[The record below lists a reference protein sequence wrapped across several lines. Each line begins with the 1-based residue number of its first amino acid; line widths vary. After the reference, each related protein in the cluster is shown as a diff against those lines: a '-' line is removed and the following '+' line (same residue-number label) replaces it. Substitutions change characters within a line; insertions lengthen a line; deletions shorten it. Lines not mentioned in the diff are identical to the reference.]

1 MLGAIIG
8 DIAGSR
14 FERNHIKTKEFEFL
28 TYKCFPTG
36 GSIMTLALAQAV
48 LVSKPDYRDLSK
60 NAVECMQAMGR
71 SCPNCG
77 YSGSFYEWMF
87 SDDPQPY
94 NSCGNDAAMRVSA
107 AGFAATGLEEAKL
120 LSRKITGVTHDHPEG
135 LKGAEATAA
144 AIYLAKTGKSI
155 LEIRDYIDKN
165 YYKMNFTLDEI
176 RDSYQFHET
185 CQETVP
191 QALEAFFE
199 STGFE
204 DAIRNAISIGGNS
217 DAAAAICG
225 GVAEAFYGIPSDIRK
240 HALTF
245 LDNALLQV
253 LVAFENKY
261 PPVMEKRVG
270 DVSIPIER
278 GAGRKVEGSD
288 RAAIIEAASIAAD
301 EDASEAEDDPEETTS
316 KQLFN
321 HLFAAC
327 NILRGPI
334 NQDEFKSYVTP
345 ILFFK
350 RISDVYDEEY
360 ADALAFS
367 GGDKEYAE
375 AEDMHSFVIPE
386 GCHWEDVHAVS
397 QDVGKAIVKAMTGIE
412 KANPDTLSGVFSSF
426 DDATWTDKNKLTD
439 ERLKNLIEHMSFIR
453 VGNKNYS
460 ADIMGDSYEFLIK
473 KFADM
478 SKKNAGEFYT
488 PRTIVKLMV
497 DLLDPQPG
505 ETVYDPACGTGG
517 MLIEAI
523 RHMKND
529 RLTWGRI
536 FGQENNL
543 STSAIARMNL
553 YLHGAKDVQVR
564 QGDTLR
570 NPLFLEKGRLK
581 TFDCVLA
588 NPPFGMEKW
597 GSSQFESDMYG
608 RNIWG
613 CPTDS
618 NADFAWLQHMVKSM
632 DPATGRCAVV
642 LPQGVLFHAGKEGD
656 MREKLVRSDKLEAV
670 ITLASGVFYSTGVSA
685 CILFLN
691 NRKTRKHKGRICLID
706 GTEIYTPKRA
716 QNELSPGNVK
726 TLYKL
731 YTDYTDVI
739 EKCRIVTL
747 QDVEAAG
754 FDLSVKRY
762 IEKKKQ
768 ETVSPEV
775 ARRNYYMALEA
786 VRAAEAKMQKILIEG
801 GYVHGQEN
809 HAG

>member
-8 DIAGSR
+8 DIVGSR
-14 FERNHIKTKEFEFL
+14 FEWNNIKTKEFEFL
-28 TYKCFPTG
+28 TYKCFPTDD
-36 GSIMTLALAQAV
+36 SIMTLALAQAI
-48 LVSKPDYRDLSK
+48 LMSKPDYSDLSK
-60 NAVECMQAMGR
+60 NAVECMQGVGR
-71 SCPNCG
+71 NYPNCG
-77 YSGSFYEWMF
+77 YGGKFRQWMF
-87 SDDPQPY
+87 SDNPQPY
-94 NSCGNDAAMRVSA
+94 NSLGNGAAMRVSA
-107 AGFAATGLEEAKL
+107 AGFAATSLDEAKL
-120 LSRKITGVTHDHPEG
+120 LAKKVTEVTHNHPEG
-135 LKGAEATAA
+135 LKGAEATVV
-144 AIYLAKTGKSI
+144 AIYMARTGSSI
-155 LEIRDYIDKN
+155 LEIRDFIDKN
-165 YYKMNFTLDEI
+165 YYPMNFTLDGI
-176 RDSYQFHET
+176 RTSYRFNET

-191 QALEAFFE
+191 QALMAFFE
-199 STGFE
+199 SADFE
-204 DAIRNAISIGGNS
+204 DAIRNAISIGGDS
-217 DAAAAICG
+217 DTLAAICG
-225 GVAEAFYGIPSDIRK
+225 GVAEAYYGIPSDIRK

-245 LDNALLQV
+245 LDKRLLQI
-253 LVAFENKY
+253 LVMFENKY
-261 PPVMEKRVG
+261 PPVMEKRNG
-270 DVSIPIER
+270 DVSVPVE
-278 GAGRKVEGSD
+278 RKVTRKVKGTNRETIIESAA
-288 RAAIIEAASIAAD
+288 RAAD
-301 EDASEAEDDPEETTS
+301 DDTEDAELTPEETTS

-321 HLFAAC
+321 HLFEAC

-360 ADALAFS
+360 VDALTFS
-367 GGDKEYAE
+367 GGDVEYAK

-386 GCHWEDVHAVS
+386 GCHWDDVRAVS
-397 QDVGKAIVKAMTGIE
+397 QNVGKAIVKAMTGIE

-439 ERLKNLIEHMSFIR
+439 ERLKNLIEHMSLIK

-523 RHMKND
+523 HHMKND
-529 RLTWGRI
+529 RLAWGRI

-553 YLHGAKDVQVR
+553 YLHGAKDVQVK

-570 NPLFLEKGRLK
+570 SPLFLEKGKLK

-597 GSSQFESDMYG
+597 GSAQFESDQYG
-608 RNIWG
+608 RNMWG
-613 CPTDS
+613 CPPDS
-618 NADFAWLQHMVKSM
+618 SADFAWLQHMIRSM
-632 DPATGRCAVV
+632 DPKNGRCAVV
-642 LPQGVLFHAGKEGD
+642 LPQGVLFHSGKEGAI
-656 MREKLVRSDKLEAV
+656 REQLVRSDMLEAV

-691 NRKTRKHKGRICLID
+691 NKKSHKHKGRVCLID

-716 QNELSPGNVK
+716 QNEISPDDVR
-726 TLYKL
+726 TLYGL
-731 YTDYTDVI
+731 YADYTDVI
-739 EKCRIVTL
+739 ERCKIVTL
-747 QDVEAAG
+747 KDIENSG

-768 ETVSPEV
+768 RTVPPAV
-775 ARRNYYMALEA
+775 VRKNYFAALEA
-786 VRAAEAKMQKILIEG
+786 VRIAEEKMQKLLVEG
-801 GYVHGQEN
+801 GYVHE
-809 HAG
+809 